1 MQAAAFFD
9 LDKTIIAK
17 SSTLAYR
24 RQLYQAGFLNLSTL
38 LKLGVAQTFY
48 VLFGASH
55 DQMERIRES
64 LTTLVKGWD
73 RDTVERIVSETL
85 DEVVEPL
92 VYAEALFLI
101 DEHHREGDR
110 VVIVSSSPIEIV
122 RPLGRYLGV
131 TDVIATEL
139 AIDRDGLYS
148 GGIDFYAYGPTKA
161 DAIHKLAVEGDID
174 LSRSFA
180 YSDSFTDVPMMEAVG
195 NPVAVNPDRDLRAK
209 AEAEGWPIKEFKL
222 PVNMRT
228 RLGDVNRPSPLVS
241 SAAVLGSAALIG
253 LAIVLRSRKRLS

>member
-1 MQAAAFFD
+1 MQTAAFFD

-24 RQLYQAGFLNLSTL
+24 RHLYQAGFLNLSTL

-73 RDTVERIVSETL
+73 RETVERIVGETL

-92 VYAEALFLI
+92 VYAEALYLI
-101 DEHHREGDR
+101 DEHHREGHK
-110 VVIVSSSPIEIV
+110 VAIVSSSPIEIV
-122 RPLGRYLGV
+122 RPLARYLGV
-131 TDVIATEL
+131 TDVIATRLE
-139 AIDRDGLYS
+139 IDADGLYS
-148 GGIDFYAYGPTKA
+148 GEIDFYAYGPTKA
-161 DAIHKLAVEGDID
+161 DALQKLAVEEDID
-174 LSRSFA
+174 LASSYA

-195 NPVAVNPDRDLRAK
+195 NPIAVNPDRELRAK
-209 AEAEGWPIKEFKL
+209 AEAEGWTIKEFKL

-228 RLGDVNRPSPLVS
+228 RLGDVPRPSPLVS
-241 SAAVLGSAALIG
+241 TAAVLGAAAMIG
-253 LAIVLRSRKRLS
+253 LAIVWRARRRLV